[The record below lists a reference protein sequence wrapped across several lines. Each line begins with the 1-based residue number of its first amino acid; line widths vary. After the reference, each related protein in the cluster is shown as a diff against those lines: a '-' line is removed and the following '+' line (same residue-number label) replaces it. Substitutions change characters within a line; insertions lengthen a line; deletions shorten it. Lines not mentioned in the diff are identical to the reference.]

1 MILARFNSTSGPV
14 IGIGISDEDLERLVQ
29 GRPMSFALSDAQQE
43 GPHATDRVLVAYA
56 RPEQMEQFRNGYFPG
71 ITDARIVLFV
81 NFVTAQQLRAGQALD
96 IATPG
101 APIER
106 FVVFRGTSRERAE
119 QALRSVGL
127 PVRVRAPEPTTP
139 EPTTPEPISPLASPS
154 WAEAW
159 GEADKVPTN

>member
-1 MILARFNSTSGPV
+1 MERTHPVTGLCKEVETNAPGSAIFCPRLTRSPTST
-14 IGIGISDEDLERLVQ
+14 
-29 GRPMSFALSDAQQE
+29 
-43 GPHATDRVLVAYA
+43 
-56 RPEQMEQFRNGYFPG
+56 
-71 ITDARIVLFV
+71 
-81 NFVTAQQLRAGQALD
+81 
-96 IATPG
+96 IATAG